1 MSLINNVKNVVGPL
15 ALIIAVLALPASGGL
30 QTLSIDNWVEGRF
43 DTLEASIGTP
53 LPATIEDLVAF
64 AEFPEGGDEQHTCL
78 AQAVY
83 FEARSEPLAGQMA
96 VAKVILNRVA
106 DSRYPDTIC
115 GVVFQN
121 QKWVDRCQFSFAC
134 DGLPDQPREKAAWAM
149 SERVA
154 SLVQR
159 HWVPDRID
167 NATHYHADYVA
178 PGWAD
183 NLVKTATVGRHIFYR
198 YDLGGTGNAAGE

>member
-1 MSLINNVKNVVGPL
+1 MSLINNIKNVVGAFALL
-15 ALIIAVLALPASGGL
+15 AALLVLPASGEVR
-30 QTLSIDNWVEGRF
+30 TASIDNWIDDRF
-43 DTLEASIGTP
+43 GQLEASIGSP
-53 LPATIEDLVAF
+53 LPSTIDELVAF
-64 AEFPEGGDEQHTCL
+64 ADIPHDSDEQHYCL

-83 FEARSEPLAGQMA
+83 FEARSEPVSGQIA
-96 VAKVILNRVA
+96 VARVILNRVA
-106 DSRYPDTIC
+106 DKRYPDTIC

-134 DGLPDQPREKAAWAM
+134 DGEEDRVHERAAWAM

-154 SLVQR
+154 SLAQR
-159 HWVPDRID
+159 HWIPHPIGD
-167 NATHYHADYVA
+167 ATHYHADYVS

-198 YDLGGTGNAAGE
+198 YDLAGGSAVGE

>member
-1 MSLINNVKNVVGPL
+1 MSLINNVKNVVGTFALL
-15 ALIIAVLALPASGGL
+15 AALLVLPASGEL
-30 QTLSIDNWVEGRF
+30 RTPIVDNWVDDRF
-43 DTLEASIGTP
+43 GQLEASIGTP
-53 LPATIEDLVAF
+53 LPSTIEELVAF
-64 AEFPEGGDEQHTCL
+64 AEIPHDGNEEHYCL

-83 FEARSEPLAGQMA
+83 FEARSEPLSGQIA
-96 VAKVILNRVA
+96 VARVILNRVA
-106 DSRYPDTIC
+106 DDRYPDTIC

-121 QKWVDRCQFSFAC
+121 RNWVDACQFSFAC
-134 DGLPDQPREKAAWAM
+134 DGQPDKPRERAAWAM

-159 HWVPDRID
+159 HWLPHPVG
-167 NATHYHADYVA
+167 NSTHYHADYVA

-198 YDLGGTGNAAGE
+198 YDLPAGE